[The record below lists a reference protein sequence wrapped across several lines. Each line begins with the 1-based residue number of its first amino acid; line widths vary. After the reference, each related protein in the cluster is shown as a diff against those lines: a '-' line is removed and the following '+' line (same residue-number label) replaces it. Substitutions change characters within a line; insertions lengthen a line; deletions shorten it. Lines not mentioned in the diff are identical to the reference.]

1 MKTIKLTKKE
11 IRALLE
17 QLDANA
23 CSSGCAFSEMQR
35 SKKDYD
41 ECEFPRLISSSQAR
55 IPLPQR
61 ALARRWGRN
70 CYFFYKI
77 N

>member
-1 MKTIKLTKKE
+1 MLRGGLMKTIKLTKKE

-35 SKKDYD
+35 SKKDCD
-41 ECEFPRLISSSQAR
+41 ECEFPRLISSIR
-55 IPLPQR
+55 E
-61 ALARRWGRN
+61 
-70 CYFFYKI
+70 KI
-77 N
+77 DN